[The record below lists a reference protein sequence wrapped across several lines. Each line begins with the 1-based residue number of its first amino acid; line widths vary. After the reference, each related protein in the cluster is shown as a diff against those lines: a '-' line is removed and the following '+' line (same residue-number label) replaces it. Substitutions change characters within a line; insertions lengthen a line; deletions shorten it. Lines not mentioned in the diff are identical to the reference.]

1 MSKQSVRDVDVRG
14 KRVLL
19 RVDFNVP
26 LDKLGNVTEDAR
38 IRASLPTIHHLLD
51 HGAVVIAVSHLGRPD
66 GKVVERLRMAPV
78 AQRLSML
85 LGQPVHAVQDI
96 VGAPAQAAAKV
107 LRPGEVLLLENVRF
121 DLREEKNDPDFA
133 RELAGLADVYVNDA
147 FGTAHRAHATT
158 VGVAAYLPAYA
169 GLLMERELAM
179 LGQLLERPERPFVV
193 LIGGAKVS
201 DKLKVLENLLDRCDR
216 LLVGGGMANT
226 FLRAQ
231 GYELGKSLVE
241 EDRVADAKR
250 ILAQSSDK
258 VLLPVDV
265 LVADRVDAGAAAQ
278 IVAADAIPPDMLAV
292 DIGPRTVE
300 RFRTAIVRAKTLF
313 WNGPMG
319 IFEIAPFASGT
330 RAVAELVGKVRGTTV
345 VGGGDSV
352 AALEQLG
359 YAGKVTH
366 VSTGGGASLEFLEG
380 RVLPGVATLR
390 DRAEG

>member
-78 AQRLSML
+78 ARRLSML
-85 LGQPVHAVQDI
+85 LGRPVHAVQDI
-96 VGAPAQAAAKV
+96 VGPPAQAAAKV

-231 GYELGKSLVE
+231 RYELCKSLVE

-359 YAGKVTH
+359 YGGKVTH